1 MDGETQQQLRLRIYE
16 ATIEEF
22 REKGFKFTMD
32 DMARRLGVSKK
43 TIYQVVRDKETLF
56 FDTATYIYEQ
66 IKRSEQAVMDDDSL
80 TTVEK
85 IKAILIAMPD
95 SYSELDWRQI
105 YQLEKSYPRIFARV
119 RVMMEQQW
127 DNTIELLRRGIDEGV
142 IRDIPI
148 PVIKTMFDPLAAKAA
163 ADHGKIDPGSL
174 GFLPVHFTLILAHVN
189 AFFGGGQNRLSVTVK
204 VVPGIV
210 LGPRSGTGAGVNG
223 QGGFLPAVAGDQ
235 PNHYQR
241 HNGNQHARG
250 QCKTQVGLLLL
261 FGLWAAALRG
271 LGLGLFAV
279 GLAGLL
285 FRLAGLPRRLFVLF
299 HRRFPL

>member
-1 MDGETQQQLRLRIYE
+1 MVSMYRKQTDTDGQEGVMDGEAQQQLKLRIYE

-43 TIYQVVRDKETLF
+43 TIYQVVRDKESLF

-105 YQLEKSYPRIFARV
+105 YQLENSYPRIFARV

-127 DNTIELLRRGIDEGV
+127 DNTIELLKRGIAEGV

-148 PVIKTMFDPLAAKAA
+148 PVIKTMFEATLEKYMETTVL
-163 ADHGKIDPGSL
+163 ID
-174 GFLPVHFTLILAHVN
+174 
-189 AFFGGGQNRLSVTVK
+189 
-204 VVPGIV
+204 
-210 LGPRSGTGAGVNG
+210 
-223 QGGFLPAVAGDQ
+223 
-235 PNHYQR
+235 
-241 HNGNQHARG
+241 
-250 QCKTQVGLLLL
+250 
-261 FGLWAAALRG
+261 
-271 LGLGLFAV
+271 
-279 GLAGLL
+279 AGLTFDEAVQYTL
-285 FRLAGLPRRLFVLF
+285 DVLMNGISSKK
-299 HRRFPL
+299 